1 MRHVSESRASD
12 ILLRNHRSNV
22 CHGDKFDEFLQ
33 SPPAVQSPSRPS
45 PSVVWTRGRWRSH
58 GRMAGGS
65 GDVGPM
71 STRVPLVTWL
81 TDGARARLTA
91 TLQRQLGFEG
101 RRELPAFGLVGNQ
114 ACRRE
119 PLGSRSRQTP
129 RGVGEDARA
138 GRSRCCGA
146 VVATKTVVVAVL
158 TDGRAVSWSFLWRSN
173 NQLATEFESFLKIG
187 VRPPDPYYSDN
198 G

>member
-22 CHGDKFDEFLQ
+22 CHGDKSMNSYNHRPLFRAPRVHRPRWCGHAADGVVTVAWPGVRWRRAGEH
-33 SPPAVQSPSRPS
+33 SRPIGH
-45 PSVVWTRGRWRSH
+45 VADRWCACPPHCDSS
-58 GRMAGGS
+58 AK
-65 GDVGPM
+65 
-71 STRVPLVTWL
+71 
-81 TDGARARLTA
+81 
-91 TLQRQLGFEG
+91 LGFEG

-138 GRSRCCGA
+138 GRSRCCDA